1 MRQTRNV
8 TWWEIARKRNTR
20 NSEHQNA
27 VVVPQFDERARWYL
41 SKNRGVQRWVEEE
54 QPSQLVVVGSIV
66 VTKKRATVVSQNMRC
81 TGDMRQAGWDVVRTS
96 KALDTTG
103 VLIF

>member
-1 MRQTRNV
+1 M
-8 TWWEIARKRNTR
+8 
-20 NSEHQNA
+20 
-27 VVVPQFDERARWYL
+27 VVRQFDERARWYL

-54 QPSQLVVVGSIV
+54 QLSQLVVVGSIV

-81 TGDMRQAGWDVVRTS
+81 TGDMRQAGWDVYRTS

>member
-1 MRQTRNV
+1 VRQTRNV

-81 TGDMRQAGWDVVRTS
+81 TGDMRQAGWDVYRTS